1 MTYNIE
7 QLKVF
12 FGSSIEQELIS
23 NGRTTDQ
30 LEKTLNNESYIIR
43 FEFITE
49 NKNHDLEIN
58 PLKHF
63 KFSLWKKVK

>member
-30 LEKTLNNESYIIR
+30 LEKTQNNESYIIR

-49 NKNHDLEIN
+49 NKNNDLEIN